1 MSQQKQPKQISP
13 PTPER
18 LPAIIE
24 SLLFVAEEPQEIGT
38 LAKTL
43 GVPRQGVERA
53 VETLAASVEDR
64 GLFVQRLGDR
74 VQLSTAPDAAPYIE
88 HFLEVEHGHL
98 SRASLETLAIVAY
111 RQPVT
116 RAMVEAVRGVNSDH
130 SVSTL
135 IARGLVEDVGRAP
148 SPGRPVLFGTSIRFL
163 EYFGL
168 QRPED
173 LPPLPELVLAEGE
186 RNGAATA
193 AQNGGDEDNGATD
206 EGEDDDAAATVGEG
220 EARAA
225 TGDVPIPEE
234 YRAAPAVSATNQGDD
249 ESDGTPEAGPASG

>member
-1 MSQQKQPKQISP
+1 MRQRRQPKTIVP
-13 PTPER
+13 PAPER

-53 VETLAASVEDR
+53 VETLAASVAER
-64 GLFVQRLGDR
+64 GLFVQRMGDR
-74 VQLSTAPDAAPYIE
+74 VQLTTTPDAAPYIE

-116 RAMVEAVRGVNSDH
+116 RAMIEAVRGVNSDH
-130 SVSTL
+130 AVSTL
-135 IARGLVEDVGRAP
+135 IARGVIEDVGRAP

-168 QRPED
+168 QRPDD
-173 LPPLPELVLAEGE
+173 LPPLPELVAAEEE
-186 RNGAATA
+186 RTGAPAD
-193 AQNGGDEDNGATD
+193 GGDGNEVDGVDGSEAD
-206 EGEDDDAAATVGEG
+206 GRESAADDA
-220 EARAA
+220 
-225 TGDVPIPEE
+225 IPEQYQAE
-234 YRAAPAVSATNQGDD
+234 PVAASAGAPDEEDAPDREPAAEELT
-249 ESDGTPEAGPASG
+249 EASY

>member
-1 MSQQKQPKQISP
+1 MNQRRQPKEIAP

-24 SLLFVAEEPQEIGT
+24 SLLFVAEEPQGIGA
-38 LAKTL
+38 LAKML

-53 VETLAASVEDR
+53 VETLVASVEKR

-74 VQLSTAPDAAPYIE
+74 IQLSTAPDAAPYIE

-186 RNGAATA
+186 RNDAAPA
-193 AQNGGDEDNGATD
+193 AQNGDADDNGTD
-206 EGEDDDAAATVGEG
+206 EGEDDDAAAAIEEG
-220 EARAA
+220 EARAP
-225 TGDVPIPEE
+225 TGDSPIPEV
-234 YRAAPAVSATNQGDD
+234 YRAAPAELAANDGDD
-249 ESDGTPEAGPASG
+249 EAGATPESEPASA

>member
-1 MSQQKQPKQISP
+1 MRQRGQPKKIVP
-13 PTPER
+13 PAPER

-53 VETLAASVEDR
+53 VETLAASVAES
-64 GLFVQRLGDR
+64 GLFVQRMGDR
-74 VQLSTAPDAAPYIE
+74 VQLATAPDAAPYIE

-116 RAMVEAVRGVNSDH
+116 RAMIEAVRGVNSDH
-130 SVSTL
+130 AVSTL
-135 IARGLVEDVGRAP
+135 IARGVIEDVGRAP

-168 QRPED
+168 QRPDD
-173 LPPLPELVLAEGE
+173 LPPLPELAAAEEERTGAPAGGE
-186 RNGAATA
+186 DGSEADGGEATA
-193 AQNGGDEDNGATD
+193 DNAMPEQYQAEPVAASADTPDE
-206 EGEDDDAAATVGEG
+206 EDAADREP
-220 EARAA
+220 AA
-225 TGDVPIPEE
+225 EDLTE
-234 YRAAPAVSATNQGDD
+234 VSR
-249 ESDGTPEAGPASG
+249 